1 MTRRI
6 WLLSAGLLGA
16 KSREDR
22 GLGKWRF
29 VAEASTYESGP
40 APRESQRQWVKDGDG
55 VRFLHDGVSAEGK
68 AFHTEFTAK
77 YDGKPYPFVGGTLY
91 NTVALHWK
99 SADRVDQVFR
109 KDKVI
114 TVKATRTVSPDGKR
128 LTIDAR
134 GTGAAGKRFKNL
146 LVYERD

>member
-1 MTRRI
+1 M
-6 WLLSAGLLGA
+6 
-16 KSREDR
+16 
-22 GLGKWRF
+22 
-29 VAEASTYESGP
+29 
-40 APRESQRQWVKDGDG
+40 KDGDG

-109 KDKVI
+109 KDGVA
-114 TVKATRTVSPDGKR
+114 TVRATRTVSPDGKR
-128 LTIDAR
+128 LTIEAR

>member
-6 WLLSAGLLGA
+6 WLLNAGVLGA
-16 KSREDR
+16 KTREDR
-22 GLGKWRF
+22 GVGTWRV
-29 VAEASTYESGP
+29 VAGASTYESGP
-40 APRESQRQWVKDGDG
+40 APRESRRQWVKEGDG
-55 VRFLHDGVSAEGK
+55 VRFLHDGVSAGGK

-99 SADRVDQVFR
+99 SADRVDQVFQ
-109 KDKVI
+109 KDGVV
-114 TVKATRTVSPDGKR
+114 TVRATRTVSPDGKR

-134 GTGAAGKRFKNL
+134 GNGAAGKRFRNL